1 MQSQYS
7 LFADEAVQLVHD
19 AEGGIRYHPA
29 CVPEEVVAGWFAA
42 LLPLVP
48 WRSERRPMYD
58 RIVDVPRLMASVAL
72 NDPERPACIDAALAA
87 VQAVAPAP
95 YARAGLNLYRDGRDS
110 VAMHN
115 DRIHD
120 LAPGQPIAIL
130 SLGAARDMLIK
141 GSPQKTENKAR

>member
-58 RIVDVPRLMASVAL
+58 RIVAVPRSSSARRLADPATGFGADPASDLA
-72 NDPERPACIDAALAA
+72 RDAATNPAPGLDPSTDPASMFHVKQSTQCSA
-87 VQAVAPAP
+87 TKEQMFHVKHSESVPAEGFAPA
-95 YARAGLNLYRDGRDS
+95 AT
-110 VAMHN
+110 
-115 DRIHD
+115 
-120 LAPGQPIAIL
+120 
-130 SLGAARDMLIK
+130 AASAAK
-141 GSPQKTENKAR
+141 GVR